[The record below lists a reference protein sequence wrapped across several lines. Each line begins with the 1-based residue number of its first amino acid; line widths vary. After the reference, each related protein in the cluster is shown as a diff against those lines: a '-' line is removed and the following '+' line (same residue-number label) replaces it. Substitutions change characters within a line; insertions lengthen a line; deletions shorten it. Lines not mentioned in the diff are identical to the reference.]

1 MKIEII
7 DESHMTEATE
17 VAIND
22 IIRPESDAQIRKNGI
37 KASQVNSVRQSI
49 EKHGGL
55 KKPIVLEKDEDGND
69 KLVVGNHRLEAY
81 EQLGKET
88 IPAIY
93 RSFSSS
99 AERRLFQAKENDHDP
114 SFSNTDGDLKKLIE
128 TLVNERVS
136 AKRLNLKD
144 SKSREAAKK
153 DIAKKV
159 HTVCDNN
166 FSETSVETLV
176 KNYFKNSIPE
186 DLQGFKNWTKRAAFA
201 AAKSFLGWKCTEP
214 VKSGKVFE
222 DAQGNSHVMY
232 ITDPRNENIDVFY
245 AYAARK
251 KRDNPNLNVVLVATF
266 DSEKIQY
273 QKLSGFDSLS
283 YRRGVARTK
292 LAEMNEVKIFHPIAK
307 SKMVVFDEFYFM
319 PQLKDGINKEN
330 LSTLIKQKV

>member
-17 VAIND
+17 VAISG
-22 IIRPESDAQIRKNGI
+22 IMRPEADAQVRKNGVQS
-37 KASQVNSVRQSI
+37 SQVKSVKQSI

-55 KKPIVLEKDEDGND
+55 KKPIVLEKDDEGND

-81 EQLGKET
+81 EQLGKTT

-93 RSFSSS
+93 RSFSSDV
-99 AERRLFQAKENDHDP
+99 ERRLFQAKENDHDP

-128 TLVNERVS
+128 TLVNDRVA

-144 SKSREAAKK
+144 SKSRETAKK
-153 DIAKKV
+153 DIIKKV
-159 HTVCDNN
+159 HSVCDNN
-166 FSETSVETLV
+166 YSAKSVETLV

-186 DLQGFKNWTKRAAFA
+186 DLQGFKNWTKHAAFA
-201 AAKSFLGWKCTEP
+201 AAKKFLGWKCTEP

-222 DAQGNSHVMY
+222 DDQGNSHVMY
-232 ITDPRNENIDVFY
+232 VTDPRNENIDVFY

-266 DSEKIQY
+266 DSEMIQFK
-273 QKLSGFDSLS
+273 QLSGFDSLT

-292 LAEMNEVKIFHPIAK
+292 MAEMNEVKIFHPTAK
-307 SKMVVFDEFYFM
+307 SKMAVIDEFYFM
-319 PQLKDGINKEN
+319 PQLKDGINKEDLNN
-330 LSTLIKQKV
+330 LLLQKV